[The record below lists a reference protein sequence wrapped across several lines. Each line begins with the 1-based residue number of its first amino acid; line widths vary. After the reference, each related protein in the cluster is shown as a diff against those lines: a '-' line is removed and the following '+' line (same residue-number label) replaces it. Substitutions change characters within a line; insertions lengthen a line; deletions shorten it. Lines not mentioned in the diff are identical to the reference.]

1 MSRWLYDPET
11 DSRNGKEF
19 KYDMPIHEN
28 DVLFNGFSYREIMNV
43 VIANYGHDI
52 TEEQFDK
59 AVKEFLDIRIED
71 MKENYY
77 LYEIRNA
84 GYDIS
89 VEISIECG
97 NRFHVL
103 KNGKREIGYVD
114 ACICKYI
121 LYGAF
126 MAVKELGKAGC

>member
-1 MSRWLYDPET
+1 M
-11 DSRNGKEF
+11 EF
-19 KYDMPIHEN
+19 KHIKWQDGVAGYLDE
-28 DVLFNGFSYREIMNV
+28 SEK
-43 VIANYGHDI
+43 
-52 TEEQFDK
+52 EECKMID
-59 AVKEFLDIRIED
+59 
-71 MKENYY
+71 YY